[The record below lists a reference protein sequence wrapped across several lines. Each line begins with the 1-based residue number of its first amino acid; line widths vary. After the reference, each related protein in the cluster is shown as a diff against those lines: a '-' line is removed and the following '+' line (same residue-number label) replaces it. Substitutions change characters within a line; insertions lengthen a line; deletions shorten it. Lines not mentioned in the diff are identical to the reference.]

1 MSYRSRLRRRERRR
15 RHIIIA
21 ACSVLAAVV
30 VVVAGIFIIKAV
42 KKTPDKE
49 GDAKPVASVLTSAD
63 ELMQSGD
70 FDGAL
75 ALLAATPEDNEN
87 HAAAMEKIADLCI
100 QKADAIYAEDETAYD
115 ASIAVLNQGLSYTQS
130 ERLSTALEK
139 YQAIKQSKEVKLV
152 EYTGIVEHWF
162 THALIAFPEITV
174 ETNTEYYWKDCITPY
189 EFKHFLQALY
199 DYGFILV
206 DPSICIE
213 NPSGDGKTF
222 AWADKLMLPEGKK
235 PLIMSFDDV
244 VYDSRKMHCGMVDK
258 IIVDE
263 NGELASYTKH
273 LNGEEV
279 ISYDNEFIPII
290 EQFCKEHPDFSHNGA
305 KGVIA
310 LTGFAG
316 VLGYRTNR
324 QSENRESEIEEAKK
338 VVAVLKEH
346 GWTFASHSY
355 SHTNFANASL
365 EKVQDDTQKWQNE
378 VQNIVGE
385 TPVFVY
391 PFGARIPNEDPR
403 IEVLKNAGFKLFCGV
418 GSKNAINW
426 EMKDGTLLM
435 DRRTMDGTALNEYR
449 EIYKPFLDVTTARD
463 PLRPAGH

>member
-21 ACSVLAAVV
+21 ACSVLAAAV

-139 YQAIKQSKEVKLV
+139 YQGIKQSKEVKLV
-152 EYTGIVEHWF
+152 AYTGVVEHWF

-435 DRRTMDGTALNEYR
+435 DRRTMDGTALSEYQ
-449 EIYKPFLDVTTARD
+449 EIYKPFLDVAAARD